1 MKRARMWRM
10 LWGASL
16 VVALLLVSSVA
27 LAGSPHQE
35 DPFPPD
41 GWAGPIPP
49 LETPDVHGPAEGE
62 PGGVGP
68 ASVQAIEAAP
78 STMMNYQGLLADAGG
93 TPLNGTYTMKFSL
106 HTAATGGGKTW
117 GDETHSGVVVSKGL
131 FQVVLG
137 SILPLT
143 SDMFAQQLYLQTV
156 VGTTVLPRQPLL
168 AVPYAMGLTPGA
180 GTYGATALESQYG
193 FYASNEGGRGLY
205 ANAKGDGTI
214 ALFSADVTYSDEGY
228 SGPETVVWVPGTAV
242 ELYALD
248 SAQGHIEHYYHGL
261 ARVNSDSDN
270 QVLEAVL
277 PLQLEQPYGRSFHLT
292 QVTLYYKVGAPAYID
307 QVFVEG
313 RNYNTDLYPD
323 AEVADANGTSTVY
336 TSYEIPVDPPFAI
349 NTVQTVTDIK
359 LLINTGTPNGA
370 DGFVDVYG
378 VRLTLV
384 SNY

>member
-1 MKRARMWRM
+1 MKRTRMWRM
-10 LWGASL
+10 WWGAGL

-27 LAGSPHQE
+27 LAGSPYQE

-49 LETPDVHGPAEGE
+49 LETPVVRGPAEGE
-62 PGGVGP
+62 PGGIGP
-68 ASVQAIEAAP
+68 ASLQAVQAAP
-78 STMMNYQGLLADAGG
+78 SMMMNYQGLLADVGG

-106 HTAATGGGKTW
+106 HTALTGGGKPW
-117 GDETHSGVVVSKGL
+117 GDETHVGVVVSKGL

-180 GTYGATALESQYG
+180 GTYGATAMESQYG

-214 ALFSADVTYSDEGY
+214 AVFSADVTYSDEGF
-228 SGPETVVWVPGTAV
+228 SGPDTVVWVPSS
-242 ELYALD
+242 ELQVHAAHAAL
-248 SAQGHIEHYYHGL
+248 AHINYWSHGWTQI
-261 ARVNSDSDN
+261 DSDADDRN
-270 QVLEAVL
+270 VDVML
-277 PLQLEQPYGRSFHLT
+277 PIDLVQPYGRSFRLT
-292 QVTLYYKVGAPAYID
+292 QVTLYYSVGAPSYIN
-307 QVFVEG
+307 QVVVEG
-313 RNYNTDLYPD
+313 RKFDTNAILDPETSLTDG
-323 AEVADANGTSTVY
+323 NSTVY
-336 TSYEIPVDPPFAI
+336 AAYVIPVDPPFVIDAS
-349 NTVQTVTDIK
+349 QTVTDLRITMY
-359 LLINTGTPNGA
+359 TGTPSGA
-370 DGFVDVYG
+370 AGAVNLYG
-378 VRLTLV
+378 VRLTLE